1 MSSDLKFAVLGPVR
15 AWRGNAELGVGAPQQ
30 QAVLAMLLLANG
42 RQVALD
48 AVISGLWDDD
58 PPLAATG
65 TIRTYVSRLRHRLDG
80 AGRGGA
86 AGVIES
92 AGAGYV
98 LSAPA
103 GALDLDVFTRLTQD
117 ARRERASAPAGMAKA
132 AALLRDALELGQGT
146 PLAGVPGPYAESQ
159 RVRIIDLQLAATEER
174 LALDIELGGHVA
186 AAAEL
191 RSLLASHPTRE
202 RFSELLMLALY
213 RSGRQTDALA
223 VFDRVRRLLGEEL
236 GIDPGP
242 GLREM
247 HQRIL
252 EMDRGLIVPAQPL
265 RIAETVPDAP
275 LPVPVVAPAQ
285 LPADLSA
292 FVGRHRE
299 LARLDSLLDD
309 GAQSSSGTVEIAAID
324 GMAGIGKT
332 ALAVHWARSAAGR
345 FPDGQ
350 LYANLRGFDPSGVA
364 LSPEDALRGFLET
377 LGVAP
382 QRIPGDLGAQ
392 ASLYRSMLN
401 GRRILV
407 LLDNV
412 RDVEQVRPLLP
423 GSPGCLVLITSRNRL
438 PGLIAAHGAHAVS
451 LDTLPADEAREAM
464 ALRLGSARLAAE
476 PAAFDEIIDRCG
488 GLPLAVAVVAA
499 RATVYQDLPLA
510 EIASELRDARTRLDV
525 LSADG
530 AAADV
535 RAVFSWS
542 YRLLS
547 IPARRLFRLLSVH
560 GGPELSRNAAASLA
574 GLPRADIQPLLDEL
588 TAARLLTEHRPGGFT
603 SHDLTRVYAAE
614 LSAAEDTED
623 DRRDALGLL
632 LDYYLHTAYRAHLLL
647 QPNFAAPDPGAAPP
661 GVTSDEL
668 SGYQQAMGWF
678 AAEREALQAAVRH
691 AGQFKFYAQA
701 WQLALTLQQFYQR
714 QGYWHD
720 WAATMRTALRA
731 ALDVGDPLG
740 QAYCRRSL
748 AGACHLLGRDIE
760 AIAELERALEVFGEM
775 GGTAERAYLH
785 SIYGAIF
792 KHQGAYKESI
802 ARYERA
808 YALSSITGHR
818 AGQAD
823 ALEGIGSCYGS
834 QGRWNEA
841 TKLVHSAMTIY
852 RELGD
857 LNGESDCWVRL
868 GEFHHR
874 LGEHEQAL
882 TCHRR
887 AVALWRGLGNRA
899 DEAVTLVSLG
909 DSALAA
915 GKPAEAHE
923 AWENSV
929 TILTELGLPAATSVW
944 GKLASLAQNR
954 DRCRRRCLQAPSLAD
969 SPSAS
974 RVDFAVMRC

>member
-48 AVISGLWDDD
+48 TVISGLWDDD

-65 TIRTYVSRLRHRLDG
+65 TVRTYVSRLRHRLGSD
-80 AGRGGA
+80 GRGGT

-103 GALDLDVFTRLTQD
+103 GALDLDVFTRLTKD
-117 ARRERASAPAGMAKA
+117 AQRERASAPAGMGKA
-132 AALLRDALELGQGT
+132 AALLHDALELGQGT

-159 RVRIIDLQLAATEER
+159 RVRITELQLAATEER
-174 LALDIELGGHVA
+174 LALDIELGEHVA

-191 RSLLASHPTRE
+191 RSLLASQPTRE

-252 EMDRGLIVPAQPL
+252 EMDRGLIVPVRPP
-265 RIAETVPDAP
+265 RIAETGPDAP
-275 LPVPVVAPAQ
+275 LPVPVPVVAPAQ

-299 LARLDSLLDD
+299 LARLSSLLDD
-309 GAQSSSGTVEIAAID
+309 GGQSSAAVEIAAID

-332 ALAVHWARSAAGR
+332 ALAVHWAHWAADR

-350 LYANLRGFDPSGVA
+350 LYADLRGFDPGGVA
-364 LSPEDALRGFLET
+364 MSPEDALRGFLET
-377 LGVAP
+377 LGVPP
-382 QRIPGDLGAQ
+382 QRIPGDFGAQ

-412 RDVEQVRPLLP
+412 RDIEQVRPLLP
-423 GSPGCLVLITSRNRL
+423 GSPGCVVLITSRNRL

-451 LDTLPADEAREAM
+451 LDTLPADEARQAM
-464 ALRLGSARLAAE
+464 AVRLGSARLAAE
-476 PAAFDEIIDRCG
+476 PDALDEIIDRCG
-488 GLPLAVAVVAA
+488 GLPLAMAVVAA
-499 RATVYQDLPLA
+499 RATVYQDLSLA
-510 EIASELRDARTRLDV
+510 EIASELRDARTRLDA

-547 IPARRLFRLLSVH
+547 VPARRLFRMLSVH
-560 GGPELSRNAAASLA
+560 GGPELSSNAAASLA
-574 GLPRADIQPLLDEL
+574 GLPRAEIQPLLAEL
-588 TAARLLTEHRPGGFT
+588 TGARLLTEHRPGRFT

-614 LSAAEDTED
+614 LSATEDAED

-647 QPNFAAPDPGAAPP
+647 QPTFAAPDPGAAQP

-691 AGQFKFYAQA
+691 AGQSKFYAQA
-701 WQLALTLQQFYQR
+701 WLLALTLQ
-714 QGYWHD
+714 H
-720 WAATMRTALRA
+720 
-731 ALDVGDPLG
+731 
-740 QAYCRRSL
+740 
-748 AGACHLLGRDIE
+748 
-760 AIAELERALEVFGEM
+760 
-775 GGTAERAYLH
+775 
-785 SIYGAIF
+785 
-792 KHQGAYKESI
+792 
-802 ARYERA
+802 
-808 YALSSITGHR
+808 
-818 AGQAD
+818 
-823 ALEGIGSCYGS
+823 
-834 QGRWNEA
+834 
-841 TKLVHSAMTIY
+841 AMTIY

-857 LNGESDCWVRL
+857 LNGESGCWVRL
-868 GEFHHR
+868 GEFHHL

-882 TCHRR
+882 SCHRR

-899 DEAVTLVSLG
+899 DEAVTLISLG

-915 GKPAEAHE
+915 GKPAQARE
-923 AWENSV
+923 AWESAV
-929 TILTELGLPAATSVW
+929 TILTELGLPAASSVCR
-944 GKLASLAQNR
+944 KLASLAER
-954 DRCRRRCLQAPSLAD
+954 WDRRAPVLAGTV
-969 SPSAS
+969 A
-974 RVDFAVMRC
+974 C

>member
-1 MSSDLKFAVLGPVR
+1 MNEHGTPTRARAERTAFPGDSGISSDLKFAVLGPVR
-15 AWRGNAELGVGAPQQ
+15 AWRGNTELGVGAPQQ

-48 AVISGLWDDD
+48 AVVSGLWDDD

-65 TIRTYVSRLRHRLDG
+65 TVRTYVSRLRHRLG
-80 AGRGGA
+80 SAGRGAA

-98 LSAPA
+98 LPASA
-103 GALDLDVFTRLTQD
+103 GSLDLDVFTRLTKD
-117 ARRERASAPAGMAKA
+117 AQREIASAPAGMAKA
-132 AALLRDALELGQGT
+132 AALLHDALELGQGT

-159 RVRIIDLQLAATEER
+159 RVRIIELQLAATEER
-174 LALDIELGGHVA
+174 LSLDIELGGHVA

-223 VFDRVRRLLGEEL
+223 VFDRVRRLLDEEL

-252 EMDRGLIVPAQPL
+252 EMDRGLIVSVLPP
-265 RIAETVPDAP
+265 RIAATGPDAP

-299 LARLDSLLDD
+299 LARLNSLLDD
-309 GAQSSSGTVEIAAID
+309 DAQPSAAVEIAAID

-332 ALAVHWARSAAGR
+332 ALAVHWAHWAADR
-345 FPDGQ
+345 FADGQ

-364 LSPEDALRGFLET
+364 MSPEDALRGFLET

-392 ASLYRSMLN
+392 ASLYRSMLS

-412 RDVEQVRPLLP
+412 RDIEQVRPLLP
-423 GSPGCLVLITSRNRL
+423 GSPGCLVLVTSRNRL
-438 PGLIAAHGAHAVS
+438 PGLIVAHGAQTIS
-451 LDTLPADEAREAM
+451 LDTLPADEARQAM
-464 ALRLGSARLAAE
+464 ALRLGSARLEAE
-476 PAAFDEIIDRCG
+476 PDALDEIIDRCG
-488 GLPLAVAVVAA
+488 GLPLAIAVVAA

-510 EIASELRDARTRLDV
+510 EIASELRDARTRLDA

-547 IPARRLFRLLSVH
+547 VPARRLFRLLSVH

-574 GLPRADIQPLLDEL
+574 RLPKAEIQPLLAEL
-588 TAARLLTEHRPGGFT
+588 TGARLLTEHRPGRFT

-623 DRRDALGLL
+623 DRRGALGLL
-632 LDYYLHTAYRAHLLL
+632 LDYYLHTAYRAQMLL
-647 QPNFAAPDPGAAPP
+647 QPGSAAPDPSAVQP
-661 GVTSDEL
+661 GVTSEEL
-668 SGYQQAMGWF
+668 SGYQQRKRLLAP
-678 AAEREALQAAVRH
+678 
-691 AGQFKFYAQA
+691 AGRIPPPARRA
-701 WQLALTLQQFYQR
+701 RAGSELSPAR
-714 QGYWHD
+714 R
-720 WAATMRTALRA
+720 RT
-731 ALDVGDPLG
+731 P
-740 QAYCRRSL
+740 
-748 AGACHLLGRDIE
+748 AGA
-760 AIAELERALEVFGEM
+760 
-775 GGTAERAYLH
+775 
-785 SIYGAIF
+785 
-792 KHQGAYKESI
+792 
-802 ARYERA
+802 
-808 YALSSITGHR
+808 
-818 AGQAD
+818 
-823 ALEGIGSCYGS
+823 
-834 QGRWNEA
+834 
-841 TKLVHSAMTIY
+841 
-852 RELGD
+852 
-857 LNGESDCWVRL
+857 
-868 GEFHHR
+868 
-874 LGEHEQAL
+874 
-882 TCHRR
+882 
-887 AVALWRGLGNRA
+887 
-899 DEAVTLVSLG
+899 
-909 DSALAA
+909 
-915 GKPAEAHE
+915 
-923 AWENSV
+923 
-929 TILTELGLPAATSVW
+929 
-944 GKLASLAQNR
+944 
-954 DRCRRRCLQAPSLAD
+954 RRC
-969 SPSAS
+969 
-974 RVDFAVMRC
+974 

>member
-65 TIRTYVSRLRHRLDG
+65 TVRTYVSRLRHRLG
-80 AGRGGA
+80 SAGGDGA

-98 LSAPA
+98 LPAPA
-103 GALDLDVFTRLTQD
+103 GALDLDVFTRLTRD
-117 ARRERASAPAGMAKA
+117 AQRERASAPAGMTKA
-132 AALLRDALELGQGT
+132 AALLHDALELGQGT

-159 RVRIIDLQLAATEER
+159 RVRIVELQLAATEER
-174 LALDIELGGHVA
+174 LALDIELGEHVA
-186 AAAEL
+186 AAVEL

-213 RSGRQTDALA
+213 RSGRQSDALG

-252 EMDRGLIVPAQPL
+252 EMDRGLIVPARSP
-265 RIAETVPDAP
+265 RIAATGPDAP
-275 LPVPVVAPAQ
+275 LPVPVVTPAQ

-292 FVGRHRE
+292 FAGRHRE
-299 LARLDSLLDD
+299 LARLNSLLDH
-309 GAQSSSGTVEIAAID
+309 GGQSSATVEIAAID

-332 ALAVHWARSAAGR
+332 ALAVHWAHWAADR

-350 LYANLRGFDPSGVA
+350 LYADLRGFDASGVA
-364 LSPEDALRGFLET
+364 MSPEDALRGFLET

-382 QRIPGDLGAQ
+382 QRIPGDFGAQ

-412 RDVEQVRPLLP
+412 RDIEQVRPLLP

-438 PGLIAAHGAHAVS
+438 PGLIAAHGAHAVN
-451 LDTLPADEAREAM
+451 LDTLPADEARQAM

-476 PAAFDEIIDRCG
+476 PDALDEIIDRCG
-488 GLPLAVAVVAA
+488 GLPLAMAVVAA
-499 RATVYQDLPLA
+499 RATVYQDLSLA
-510 EIASELRDARTRLDV
+510 EIAGELRDARTRLDA

-547 IPARRLFRLLSVH
+547 VPARRLFRLLSVH
-560 GGPELSRNAAASLA
+560 GGPELSSNAAAVLA
-574 GLPRADIQPLLDEL
+574 GLPRAEIQPLLAEL
-588 TAARLLTEHRPGGFT
+588 TGARLLTEHRPGRFT
-603 SHDLTRVYAAE
+603 SHDLTRDYAAE
-614 LSAAEDTED
+614 LSATEDAQD

-632 LDYYLHTAYRAHLLL
+632 LGYYLHTACRAHLLL
-647 QPNFAAPDPGAAPP
+647 QPNFAAPDPGAGQL

-678 AAEREALQAAVRH
+678 AAEREALQAAVRD
-691 AGQFKFYAQA
+691 AGQSKFYAQA
-701 WQLALTLQQFYQR
+701 WLLALTIQ
-714 QGYWHD
+714 H
-720 WAATMRTALRA
+720 
-731 ALDVGDPLG
+731 
-740 QAYCRRSL
+740 
-748 AGACHLLGRDIE
+748 
-760 AIAELERALEVFGEM
+760 
-775 GGTAERAYLH
+775 
-785 SIYGAIF
+785 
-792 KHQGAYKESI
+792 
-802 ARYERA
+802 
-808 YALSSITGHR
+808 
-818 AGQAD
+818 
-823 ALEGIGSCYGS
+823 
-834 QGRWNEA
+834 
-841 TKLVHSAMTIY
+841 AMTIY

-868 GEFHHR
+868 GEFHHL

-882 TCHRR
+882 SCHRR

-915 GKPAEAHE
+915 GKPAQARE
-923 AWENSV
+923 AWESAV
-929 TILTELGLPAATSVW
+929 TVLTELGLPAASSVRR
-944 GKLASLAQNR
+944 KLASLAER
-954 DRCRRRCLQAPSLAD
+954 WDRRAPVLAGTV
-969 SPSAS
+969 A
-974 RVDFAVMRC
+974 C

>member
-30 QAVLAMLLLANG
+30 QAVLAMLLLAKG

-65 TIRTYVSRLRHRLDG
+65 TIRTYVSRLRRRLG
-80 AGRGGA
+80 SAGRGGA

-103 GALDLDVFTRLTQD
+103 GALDLDLFTRLTRD
-117 ARRERASAPAGMAKA
+117 AQRERTSVPAGMANA
-132 AALLRDALELGQGT
+132 AALLHDALELGQGT

-159 RVRIIDLQLAATEER
+159 RVRIIELQLAATEER
-174 LALDIELGGHVA
+174 LCLDIELGEHVA
-186 AAAEL
+186 SAAEL

-223 VFDRVRRLLGEEL
+223 VFDRVRRLLAEEL

-252 EMDRGLIVPAQPL
+252 EMDRGLIVPAQPP

-275 LPVPVVAPAQ
+275 PPVPVVTPAQ

-299 LARLDSLLDD
+299 LARLNSLLDD
-309 GAQSSSGTVEIAAID
+309 GAQSSATVEIAAID

-332 ALAVHWARSAAGR
+332 ALAVHWAHWAADR
-345 FPDGQ
+345 FTDGQ

-364 LSPEDALRGFLET
+364 MSPEDALRGFLET

-382 QRIPGDLGAQ
+382 QRIPGDVGAQ
-392 ASLYRSMLN
+392 ASLYRSLLN
-401 GRRILV
+401 GRRVLV

-412 RDVEQVRPLLP
+412 RDIEQVRPLLP

-438 PGLIAAHGAHAVS
+438 PGLIVAHGAHAVS
-451 LDTLPADEAREAM
+451 LDTLPADEARQAM

-476 PAAFDEIIDRCG
+476 PDASDEIFDRCG
-488 GLPLAVAVVAA
+488 GLPLAMAVVAA

-510 EIASELRDARTRLDV
+510 EIASELRDPRTRLDA

-530 AAADV
+530 AAAGV

-547 IPARRLFRLLSVH
+547 IPARRLFRLLAVH
-560 GGPELSRNAAASLA
+560 EGRELSPNAAASLA
-574 GLPRADIQPLLDEL
+574 GLPRAEIQPLLAEL
-588 TAARLLTEHRPGGFT
+588 TGARLLTEHRPGRFT

-623 DRRDALGLL
+623 DRRGALRLL
-632 LDYYLHTAYRAHLLL
+632 LDYYLHTAYRANLPP
-647 QPNFAAPDPGAAPP
+647 QPNFAAPDPGAAQP
-661 GVTSDEL
+661 GV
-668 SGYQQAMGWF
+668 
-678 AAEREALQAAVRH
+678 
-691 AGQFKFYAQA
+691 
-701 WQLALTLQQFYQR
+701 
-714 QGYWHD
+714 
-720 WAATMRTALRA
+720 
-731 ALDVGDPLG
+731 
-740 QAYCRRSL
+740 
-748 AGACHLLGRDIE
+748 LGRDIE
-760 AIAELERALEVFGEM
+760 AVGELERALEVFGKM

-785 SIYGAIF
+785 SIDGAILR
-792 KHQGAYKESI
+792 HQGAYKESV
-802 ARYERA
+802 ARYEEA
-808 YALSSITGHR
+808 YALYTITG
-818 AGQAD
+818 
-823 ALEGIGSCYGS
+823 
-834 QGRWNEA
+834 
-841 TKLVHSAMTIY
+841 
-852 RELGD
+852 
-857 LNGESDCWVRL
+857 RL
-868 GEFHHR
+868 
-874 LGEHEQAL
+874 
-882 TCHRR
+882 
-887 AVALWRGLGNRA
+887 
-899 DEAVTLVSLG
+899 
-909 DSALAA
+909 
-915 GKPAEAHE
+915 
-923 AWENSV
+923 
-929 TILTELGLPAATSVW
+929 
-944 GKLASLAQNR
+944 
-954 DRCRRRCLQAPSLAD
+954 
-969 SPSAS
+969 SPSATARSPPGS
-974 RVDFAVMRC
+974 RLRPVRHGRAP

>member
-1 MSSDLKFAVLGPVR
+1 MPSCPRSRARRVFTRTAMNEHGTPTGLAGNGPPLLGEPGMSSDLKFAVLGPVR

-65 TIRTYVSRLRHRLDG
+65 TVRTYVSRLRHRLG
-80 AGRGGA
+80 SAGRGGA
-86 AGVIES
+86 TGVIES
-92 AGAGYV
+92 AGDGYV
-98 LSAPA
+98 LPAPA
-103 GALDLDVFTRLTQD
+103 GALDLDVFTRLTKD
-117 ARRERASAPAGMAKA
+117 AQRERGSAPAGMAKA
-132 AALLRDALELGQGT
+132 AALLHDALELGQGT

-159 RVRIIDLQLAATEER
+159 RVRIIELQLAATEER
-174 LALDIELGGHVA
+174 LSLDIELGEHVA

-252 EMDRGLIVPAQPL
+252 EMDRGLIVPVQSA

-275 LPVPVVAPAQ
+275 LPAPVVAPAQ

-299 LARLDSLLDD
+299 LARLNSLLDD
-309 GAQSSSGTVEIAAID
+309 GAQSSATVEIAAID

-332 ALAVHWARSAAGR
+332 ALAVHWAHWAADR

-364 LSPEDALRGFLET
+364 MSPEDTLRGFLET

-382 QRIPGDLGAQ
+382 QRIPGDIGAQ

-412 RDVEQVRPLLP
+412 RDIEQVGPLLP
-423 GSPGCLVLITSRNRL
+423 GSPGCLVLITSRKRL

-451 LDTLPADEAREAM
+451 LDTLPADEARQAM
-464 ALRLGSARLAAE
+464 ALRLGCARLAAE
-476 PAAFDEIIDRCG
+476 PDASDEIIDRCG
-488 GLPLAVAVVAA
+488 GLPLAIAVVAA

-510 EIASELRDARTRLDV
+510 EIASELRDARTRLDA
-525 LSADG
+525 LSADD

-547 IPARRLFRLLSVH
+547 APARRLFRLLSVH

-574 GLPRADIQPLLDEL
+574 GLPRAEMRPLLAEL
-588 TAARLLTEHRPGGFT
+588 TGARLLTEDRPGRFT

-614 LSAAEDTED
+614 LSATEDTED
-623 DRRDALGLL
+623 DRRGALGLL
-632 LDYYLHTAYRAHLLL
+632 LEYYLHTAYRAHLLL
-647 QPNFAAPDPGAAPP
+647 QPNFAAPDPGAARL

-668 SGYQQAMGWF
+668 SGRQQAMDWF
-678 AAEREALQAAVRH
+678 AAEREGLQAAVRH
-691 AGQFKFYAQA
+691 AGQSKFYAQA
-701 WQLALTLQQFYQR
+701 WLLALTLQ
-714 QGYWHD
+714 H
-720 WAATMRTALRA
+720 
-731 ALDVGDPLG
+731 
-740 QAYCRRSL
+740 
-748 AGACHLLGRDIE
+748 
-760 AIAELERALEVFGEM
+760 
-775 GGTAERAYLH
+775 
-785 SIYGAIF
+785 
-792 KHQGAYKESI
+792 
-802 ARYERA
+802 
-808 YALSSITGHR
+808 
-818 AGQAD
+818 
-823 ALEGIGSCYGS
+823 
-834 QGRWNEA
+834 
-841 TKLVHSAMTIY
+841 AMTIY

-868 GEFHHR
+868 GEFHHL

-882 TCHRR
+882 SCHRR

-899 DEAVTLVSLG
+899 DEAVTLASLG
-909 DSALAA
+909 DGALAA
-915 GKPAEAHE
+915 GKPAQARE
-923 AWENSV
+923 AWENAV
-929 TILTELGLPAATSVW
+929 AILTELGLPAASSVCR
-944 GKLASLAQNR
+944 KLASLAERR
-954 DRCRRRCLQAPSLAD
+954 DRHAPVLAGTV
-969 SPSAS
+969 A
-974 RVDFAVMRC
+974 C